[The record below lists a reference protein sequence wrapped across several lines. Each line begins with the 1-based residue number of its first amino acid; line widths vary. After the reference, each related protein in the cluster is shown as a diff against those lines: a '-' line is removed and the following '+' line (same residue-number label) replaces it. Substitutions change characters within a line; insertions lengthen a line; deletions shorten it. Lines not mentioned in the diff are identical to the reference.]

1 MIILILLSN
10 VLYVSTN
17 KDEKMHFILF
27 KRNRPREI
35 FEINWNS
42 KHL

>member
-17 KDEKMHFILF
+17 KDEKIEFYFIQ
-27 KRNRPREI
+27 KKQTQGNI
-35 FEINWNS
+35 EINWNS